1 MLKKLKESSQCLDTL
16 LLLAT
21 YFHANKY
28 EKIVEFVQKTS
39 QLQSISK
46 LNNLELSDF
55 VKELI
60 PLSYLAREILKSNS
74 KDDYVL
80 LCVYQLLNGKLFRKM
95 EIDVSGWVWNVLLN
109 ENHKISLIVPI
120 VTSLV
125 EK

>member
-1 MLKKLKESSQCLDTL
+1 MLKKLKESSRCLDTL
-16 LLLAT
+16 LLIAT

-46 LNNLELSDF
+46 LNNLELLDF

-80 LCVYQLLNGKLFRKM
+80 LCVFQL
-95 EIDVSGWVWNVLLN
+95 
-109 ENHKISLIVPI
+109 
-120 VTSLV
+120 
-125 EK
+125 